1 MYTAAALAAA
11 NPVLLKGEIVYE
23 SDTRKRKIGNGIT
36 AWNNLPYETAID
48 TEAASLEIKCGQP
61 DTSTFTR
68 VDDAA
73 LRLTQANG
81 LLIVEFFTTGNGPS
95 PSRAVWRNKLTAQAI
110 GWLDSV
116 YNYGYDGGVVIP
128 NIGAIG
134 ISSKTLSVN
143 ILKISASNNNIELYM
158 EGMNSASPYTLPFNF
173 RTICSQK

>member
-11 NPVLLKGEIVYE
+11 NPVLLKGEVVYE
-23 SDTRKRKIGNGIT
+23 SDTRKRKIGDGIT
-36 AWNNLPYETAID
+36 AWNNLPYESDSDTTAS
-48 TEAASLEIKCGQP
+48 SLVIECGQP

-95 PSRAVWRNKLTAQAI
+95 PGRAVWRNKLTAQAI
-110 GWLDSV
+110 GWLNTV

-128 NIGAIG
+128 NIGATG
-134 ISSKTLSVN
+134 ITSKTLSVN
-143 ILKISASNNNIELYM
+143 ILKISASSNNIELYM
-158 EGMNSASPYTLPFNF
+158 EGMNSASSYPIPFNF
-173 RTICSQK
+173 RTICSIK